1 MSRKLYSF
9 TNTVKWKLDRQTWN
23 DVKKQSQHLNK
34 QLAKLDPLTSGSA
47 VKQRKEQQ
55 DSHIKHYRKLQA
67 EQRKFSQTQ
76 KTVLRRF
83 VQSTSAI
90 RDMDVA
96 EKKVL
101 LTKLKQAKTTDE
113 LLDLEK
119 KLKNRVS
126 DTNRKEK
133 VRTRELAKQAALIT
147 KQNNARRMAAAS
159 SLKNAGMAAGLT
171 IGSLTAL
178 GAQQSLQRA
187 TELDAA
193 LKKSGLDAE
202 TFQNIAAASAKF
214 GLSMDSVADQYKDF
228 ADKLGDYQQTQGG
241 EFKDVAEWLQ
251 ENSKISEKMLK
262 ELQPLEAMSLIAKE
276 AKRRGTDMNKLTF
289 LLESFGNDAILQ
301 FKAMRNLD
309 EIRAQRQ
316 RFDLNLTQQ
325 ELDTLVKARQ
335 NITLMGEGFGR
346 LMDEFL
352 VGFGS
357 ADINNVMTN
366 LKELQPTFRS
376 LGESVR
382 SFVDTTV
389 EHGDTLITI
398 AKVLGSVWVGSKI
411 FTILKG
417 GASAVTTLAGAF
429 KGLFKLI
436 SRAASALGLGSA
448 ASALGLGSATSALG
462 LGSATSALGLGSAT
476 SASVRGGSAARAA
489 GGARAAAGMAARA
502 NPWLMGGYAVYEGR
516 KGGLLDPENFFG
528 KNKYTDFLNTNVF
541 DLLGRMSKQI
551 SSIQTQHQK
560 VDVNLHVR
568 SDVDNSGNIIPVVRG
583 EIDRAEDDRMVA
595 FYSNLSPSN

>member
-1 MSRKLYSF
+1 MYSF
-9 TNTVKWKLDRQTWN
+9 TNTVRWKLDRQTWN
-23 DVKKQSQHLNK
+23 DVKKQSQQLNK
-34 QLAKLDPLTSGSA
+34 QLAKLDPINSA
-47 VKQRKEQQ
+47 SAIKQRKEQQ
-55 DSHIKHYRKLQA
+55 DSHIKHYRKLQL
-67 EQRKFSQTQ
+67 EQKKFEATQ
-76 KTVLRRF
+76 KKVLKNF
-83 VQSTSAI
+83 VLSNAEI
-90 RDMDVA
+90 RDMDVG
-96 EKKVL
+96 EKRVL
-101 LTKLKQAKTTDE
+101 LNKLKQAKSVE
-113 LLDLEK
+113 DLRYQEK
-119 KLKNRVS
+119 KLKAEVS

-133 VRTRELAKQAALIT
+133 QRTRELAKQAALIT

-193 LKKSGLDAE
+193 LKKSGLDAV
-202 TFQNIAAASAKF
+202 TFQNIAAASSKF

-228 ADKLGDYQQTQGG
+228 ADKLGDYQLTQGG

-251 ENSKISEKMLK
+251 KNNGISNAMLM
-262 ELQPLEAMSLIAKE
+262 ELKPLEAMTLIADE
-276 AKRRGTDMNKLTF
+276 AKARGTDMNKLTF
-289 LLESFGNDAILQ
+289 LLESFGNDAIIQ
-301 FKAMRNLD
+301 MKALRNLQ
-309 EIRAQRQ
+309 EVTAQRQ

-325 ELDTLVKARQ
+325 ELDTLVKAKQ
-335 NITLMGEGFGR
+335 NISLMASGFGR
-346 LMDEFL
+346 LMDQFL

-357 ADINNVMTN
+357 GDINNVMTN

-389 EHGDTLITI
+389 EHGDQIITI
-398 AKVLGSVWVGSKI
+398 AKTLASIWVGSKI
-411 FTILKG
+411 FTVMSG
-417 GASAVTTLAGAF
+417 GLTVVNTLTNSF

-436 SRAASALGLGSA
+436 SRAASALGI
-448 ASALGLGSATSALG
+448 
-462 LGSATSALGLGSAT
+462 GSAT
-476 SASVRGGSAARAA
+476 SASVKGGAAAR
-489 GGARAAAGMAARA
+489 AAGMAARA

-551 SSIQTQHQK
+551 SSIQTQQTQK

-568 SDVDNSGNIIPVVRG
+568 SDVDASGNILPIIRT
-583 EIDRAEDDRMVA
+583 EIDNAEEQRMIG

>member
-1 MSRKLYSF
+1 MSRKMFSF
-9 TNTVKWKLDRQTWN
+9 TNTVRWKLDRQTWN

-34 QLAKLDPLTSGSA
+34 QLSKMDPLNSASA

-55 DSHIKHYRKLQA
+55 DSHIKHYRKLQL
-67 EQRKFSQTQ
+67 EQKKFEATQ
-76 KTVLRRF
+76 KKVLKRF
-83 VQSTSAI
+83 AQSTSAI
-90 RDMDVA
+90 RDMNSA

-101 LTKLKQAKTTDE
+101 LTRLKQANTKDE
-113 LLDLEK
+113 LLDMEK

-126 DTNRKEK
+126 DTNRREK
-133 VRTRELAKQAALIT
+133 QRTRELAKQAALIT

-187 TELDAA
+187 GELDAA
-193 LKKSGLDAE
+193 LKKSGLNAE

-228 ADKLGDYQQTQGG
+228 SDKLGDYQLTGGG

-251 ENSKISEKMLK
+251 QNSKISDKMLQ
-262 ELQPLEAMSLIAKE
+262 ELKPLEAMTLIAKE
-276 AKRRGTDMNKLTF
+276 AKARGTDMNKLTF
-289 LLESFGNDAILQ
+289 LLESFGNDSILQ
-301 FKAMRNLD
+301 FKAMRNLQ
-309 EIRAQRQ
+309 EVTAQRQ

-325 ELDTLVKARQ
+325 ELDTLVKAKQ
-335 NITLMGEGFGR
+335 NISLMGEGFGR

-357 ADINNVMTN
+357 GDINNVMTN

-389 EHGDTLITI
+389 EYGDEIITI
-398 AKVLGSVWVGSKI
+398 AKTLASIWVGSKI
-411 FTILKG
+411 FTVLSG
-417 GASAVTTLAGAF
+417 GLNVVNTLTNSL

-436 SRAASALGLGSA
+436 SRAAGALGI
-448 ASALGLGSATSALG
+448 
-462 LGSATSALGLGSAT
+462 
-476 SASVRGGSAARAA
+476 GGAGARVA
-489 GGARAAAGMAARA
+489 GGLRGAAGMASRA
-502 NPWLMGGYAVYEGR
+502 NPYLAGAYAVYEGR
-516 KGGLLDPENFFG
+516 KGGMLDPEGLFG
-528 KNKYTDFLNTNVF
+528 KNKYTEFLNQDVF
-541 DLLGRMSKQI
+541 SLLGRMGKQI
-551 SSIQTQHQK
+551 SSIQTQNTQPQK
-560 VDVNLHVR
+560 VDLNLHVR
-568 SDVDNSGNIIPVVRG
+568 SEIDGNGNIKPFVRS
-583 EIDRAEDDRMVA
+583 EIDSAEEERMIN

>member
-1 MSRKLYSF
+1 MFSF
-9 TNTVKWKLDRQTWN
+9 TNTVRWKLDRQTWN
-23 DVKKQSQHLNK
+23 DVKKQSQQLNK

-55 DSHIKHYRKLQA
+55 DSHIKHYRKLQL
-67 EQRKFSQTQ
+67 EQKKFEATQ
-76 KTVLRRF
+76 KKVLKNF
-83 VQSTSAI
+83 VLSNAEI
-90 RDMDVA
+90 RDMDVG
-96 EKKVL
+96 EKKL
-101 LTKLKQAKTTDE
+101 LLSRLKQAKTVEE
-113 LLDLEK
+113 LRYQQK
-119 KLKNRVS
+119 KLKTEIS
-126 DTNRKEK
+126 DTNRKER
-133 VRTRELAKQAALIT
+133 VRTRELTKQAALIT

-228 ADKLGDYQQTQGG
+228 ADKLGDFQLTQGG

-251 ENSKISEKMLK
+251 QNNEISDKVLQELK
-262 ELQPLEAMSLIAKE
+262 PLEAMQLIAKE
-276 AKRRGTDMNKLTF
+276 AKARGTDMNKLTF
-289 LLESFGNDAILQ
+289 LMENFGNDAILQ

-316 RFDLNLTQQ
+316 LFDLNLTQQ
-325 ELDTLVKARQ
+325 ELDTLVKAKQ
-335 NITLMGEGFGR
+335 NISLMGEGFGR

-357 ADINNVMTN
+357 GDINNVMTN
-366 LKELQPTFRS
+366 LKELQPTFRN

-389 EHGDTLITI
+389 EHGDQIITI
-398 AKVLGSVWVGSKI
+398 AKTLASIWVGSKI
-411 FTILKG
+411 FTVLSG
-417 GASAVTTLAGAF
+417 GLTVVKTLTNSF

-436 SRAASALGLGSA
+436 SRAA
-448 ASALGLGSATSALG
+448 
-462 LGSATSALGLGSAT
+462 SALGLGSAT

>member
-1 MSRKLYSF
+1 MFSF

-34 QLAKLDPLTSGSA
+34 QLAKLDPLNSGSA

-171 IGSLTAL
+171 IGSLAAL

-187 TELDAA
+187 GELDAA
-193 LKKSGLDAE
+193 LKKSGLDVG

-228 ADKLGDYQQTQGG
+228 ADKLGDFQLTGGG
-241 EFKDVAEWLQ
+241 EFKDVALWLKQNTQISDKMLQ
-251 ENSKISEKMLK
+251 ELK
-262 ELQPLEAMSLIAKE
+262 PLEAMQLIAKE
-276 AKRRGTDMNKLTF
+276 AKARGTDMNKLTF
-289 LLESFGNDAILQ
+289 LMESFGNDAILQ

-316 RFDLNLTQQ
+316 LFDLNLTQQ
-325 ELDTLVKARQ
+325 ELDTLVKAKQ
-335 NITLMGEGFGR
+335 NISLMGEGFGR

-357 ADINNVMTN
+357 GDINNVMTN

-382 SFVDTTV
+382 SFVYTTV
-389 EHGDTLITI
+389 EHGDQIITI
-398 AKVLGSVWVGSKI
+398 SKTLASIWVGSKI
-411 FTILKG
+411 FTVLSG
-417 GASAVTTLAGAF
+417 GLTVVKTLTSSF
-429 KGLFKLI
+429 RGLFKLI
-436 SRAASALGLGSA
+436 SRAASALGI
-448 ASALGLGSATSALG
+448 
-462 LGSATSALGLGSAT
+462 GSAT
-476 SASVRGGSAARAA
+476 SASVKGGAAAR
-489 GGARAAAGMAARA
+489 AAGMAARA

-551 SSIQTQHQK
+551 SSIQTQQTQK

-568 SDVDNSGNIIPVVRG
+568 SDVDASGNILPIIRT
-583 EIDRAEDDRMVA
+583 EIDNAEEQRMIG

>member
-1 MSRKLYSF
+1 MFSF
-9 TNTVKWKLDRQTWN
+9 TNTVRWKLDRQTWN
-23 DVKKQSQHLNK
+23 DVKKQSQQLNK
-34 QLAKLDPLTSGSA
+34 QLAKMYPLNSGSA
-47 VKQRKEQQ
+47 TRQRKEQQ

-90 RDMDVA
+90 RDMNSA

-113 LLDLEK
+113 LLDMEK

-159 SLKNAGMAAGLT
+159 SLKNVGMAAGLT

-202 TFQNIAAASAKF
+202 TFQNIAAASSKF

-228 ADKLGDYQQTQGG
+228 ADKLGDYQLTQGG

-251 ENSKISEKMLK
+251 QNNEISDKMLQ
-262 ELQPLEAMSLIAKE
+262 ELKPLQVMGLIAKE
-276 AKRRGTDMNKLTF
+276 AKARGTDMNKLTF
-289 LLESFGNDAILQ
+289 LMESFGNDAILQ

-316 RFDLNLTQQ
+316 LFDLNLTQQ
-325 ELDTLVKARQ
+325 ELDTLVKAKQ
-335 NITLMGEGFGR
+335 NISLMGEGFGR

-357 ADINNVMTN
+357 GDINNVMTN

-389 EHGDTLITI
+389 EHGDQIITI
-398 AKVLGSVWVGSKI
+398 SKTLASIWVGSKI
-411 FTILKG
+411 FTVLSG
-417 GASAVTTLAGAF
+417 GLTVVSALTSSF
-429 KGLFKLI
+429 RGLFKLI
-436 SRAASALGLGSA
+436 SRAASALGI
-448 ASALGLGSATSALG
+448 
-462 LGSATSALGLGSAT
+462 GSAT
-476 SASVRGGSAARAA
+476 SASVKGGAAAR
-489 GGARAAAGMAARA
+489 AAGMAARA

-551 SSIQTQHQK
+551 SSIQTQQTQK

-568 SDVDNSGNIIPVVRG
+568 SDFDASGNILPIIRT
-583 EIDRAEDDRMVA
+583 EIDNAEEQRMIG

>member
-1 MSRKLYSF
+1 MSRKMYSF

-23 DVKKQSQHLNK
+23 DVKKQSQQLNK

-55 DSHIKHYRKLQA
+55 DSHIKHYRKLQL
-67 EQRKFSQTQ
+67 EQKKFEATQ
-76 KTVLRRF
+76 KKVLKNF
-83 VQSTSAI
+83 VLSNAEI
-90 RDMDVA
+90 RDMDVG
-96 EKKVL
+96 EKKL
-101 LTKLKQAKTTDE
+101 LLSRLKQAKTVEE
-113 LLDLEK
+113 LRYQQK
-119 KLKNRVS
+119 KLKTEIS
-126 DTNRKEK
+126 DTNRKER

-193 LKKSGLDAE
+193 LKKSGLLDAE

-228 ADKLGDYQQTQGG
+228 ADKLGDFQLTGGG
-241 EFKDVAEWLQ
+241 EFKDVAEWLKQ
-251 ENSKISEKMLK
+251 NSKISDKMLQ
-262 ELQPLEAMSLIAKE
+262 ELKPVEAMTLIADE
-276 AKRRGTDMNKLTF
+276 AKARGTDMNKLTF
-289 LLESFGNDAILQ
+289 LLESFGNDAIIQ
-301 FKAMRNLD
+301 FKALRNLQ
-309 EIRAQRQ
+309 EVTAQRQ

-325 ELDTLVKARQ
+325 ELDTLVKAKQ
-335 NITLMGEGFGR
+335 NISLMGEGAGR
-346 LMDEFL
+346 LIDEFL

-357 ADINNVMTN
+357 GDINNVMTN
-366 LKELQPTFRS
+366 LKELQPTFRD

-382 SFVDTTV
+382 GFVNFATK
-389 EHGDTLITI
+389 HGDEIITI
-398 AKVLGSVWVGSKI
+398 GKAIASIWVGSKI
-411 FTILKG
+411 FTVMSG
-417 GASAVTTLAGAF
+417 GAKVVTSLTNSF

-436 SRAASALGLGSA
+436 SRAAGALGIGSV
-448 ASALGLGSATSALG
+448 
-462 LGSATSALGLGSAT
+462 T
-476 SASVRGGSAARAA
+476 SASVKGGAARAA
-489 GGARAAAGMAARA
+489 GGARALGGMAARA
-502 NPWLMGGYAVYEGR
+502 NPYLAGAYAVYEGR
-516 KGGLLDPENFFG
+516 KGGMLDPEGLFG
-528 KNKYTDFLNTNVF
+528 KNKYTEFLNQDVF
-541 DLLGRMSKQI
+541 SLLGRMGKQI

>member
-1 MSRKLYSF
+1 MYSF

-23 DVKKQSQHLNK
+23 SVKKQSQQLNK
-34 QLAKLDPLTSGSA
+34 QLAKMDPLNNPTTRR
-47 VKQRKEQQ
+47 QRQEDQ
-55 DSHIKHYRKLQA
+55 DAHIKHYRKLQL
-67 EQRKFSQTQ
+67 EQKKFEATQ
-76 KTVLRRF
+76 KKVLKRF
-83 VQSTSAI
+83 SQSTSAI
-90 RDMDVA
+90 RDMNSA

-101 LTKLKQAKTTDE
+101 LTKLKQAKTTGA
-113 LLDLEK
+113 LLDMEK

-126 DTNRKEK
+126 DTNRRER

-228 ADKLGDYQQTQGG
+228 ADKLGDYQLTQGG

-251 ENSKISEKMLK
+251 QNNEISDKMLQ
-262 ELQPLEAMSLIAKE
+262 ELKPLQVMGLIAKE
-276 AKRRGTDMNKLTF
+276 AKARGTDMNKLTF
-289 LLESFGNDAILQ
+289 LMESFGNDAILQ

-316 RFDLNLTQQ
+316 LFDLNLTQQ
-325 ELDTLVKARQ
+325 ELDTLVKAKQ
-335 NITLMGEGFGR
+335 NISLMGEGAGR
-346 LMDEFL
+346 LIDEFL
-352 VGFGS
+352 VGFGG

-389 EHGDTLITI
+389 EHGDQIITI
-398 AKVLGSVWVGSKI
+398 AKTLASIWVGSKI
-411 FTILKG
+411 FTVLSG
-417 GASAVTTLAGAF
+417 GLTVVKTLTNSF

-436 SRAASALGLGSA
+436 SRAASALGI
-448 ASALGLGSATSALG
+448 
-462 LGSATSALGLGSAT
+462 GSAT
-476 SASVRGGSAARAA
+476 SASVRGGAAARAA

-502 NPWLMGGYAVYEGR
+502 NPYLAGAYAVYEGR
-516 KGGLLDPENFFG
+516 KGGMLDPEGLFG
-528 KNKYTDFLNTNVF
+528 KNKYTEFLNQDAF
-541 DLLGRMSKQI
+541 SLLGKMGRQI
-551 SSIQTQHQK
+551 SSIQTQNTQPQK
-560 VDVNLHVR
+560 VDLNLHVR
-568 SDVDNSGNIIPVVRG
+568 SEIDGNGNIKPFVRS
-583 EIDRAEDDRMVA
+583 EIDQAENDRMVT

>member
-1 MSRKLYSF
+1 MSRKMFSF

-34 QLAKLDPLTSGSA
+34 QLAKLDPLNSGSA

-214 GLSMDSVADQYKDF
+214 GLSMDSVADGYKDM
-228 ADKLGDYQQTQGG
+228 ADKLGEFQLTGGG

-251 ENSKISEKMLK
+251 QNSKISEKVLK
-262 ELQPLEAMSLIAKE
+262 ELTPLETMTLIAKE
-276 AKRRGTDMNKLTF
+276 AKARGTDMNKLTF
-289 LLESFGNDAILQ
+289 LTESFANDLIIQ

-316 RFDLNLTQQ
+316 LFDLNLTQQ
-325 ELDTLVKARQ
+325 ELDTLVKAKQ
-335 NITLMGEGFGR
+335 NISLMGEGFGR

-357 ADINNVMTN
+357 GDINNVMTN
-366 LKELQPTFRS
+366 LKQLQPTFRN

-389 EHGDTLITI
+389 EHGDQIITI
-398 AKVLGSVWVGSKI
+398 AKTLASIWVGSKI
-411 FTILKG
+411 FTVLSG
-417 GASAVTTLAGAF
+417 GLTVVKTLTNSF

-436 SRAASALGLGSA
+436 SRAA
-448 ASALGLGSATSALG
+448 
-462 LGSATSALGLGSAT
+462 SALGLGSAT

-528 KNKYTDFLNTNVF
+528 KNKYTDFLNTSVF
-541 DLLGRMSKQI
+541 DLLGRMGKQI
-551 SSIQTQHQK
+551 SSIQNTQPQK
-560 VDVNLHVR
+560 VDLNLHVH
-568 SDVDNSGNIIPVVRG
+568 SEIDGNGNIKPFVRS
-583 EIDRAEDDRMVA
+583 EIDSAEEERMIN